1 MSYTAE
7 QQEALTAIKAAR
19 AEAVEHYLKAKQ
31 ASTRRSDLM
40 LALIKDG
47 VSQSD
52 IARELGVSRQAIKK
66 MIKAR

>member
-1 MSYTAE
+1 MAYTAE
-7 QQEALTAIKAAR
+7 QAELLVAIKQAR
-19 AEAVEHYLKAKQ
+19 AEAVEHFFKAKE

>member
-1 MSYTAE
+1 MAYTAKQE
-7 QQEALTAIKAAR
+7 EALGEIKQAR
-19 AEAVEHYLKAKQ
+19 AEAVEHYLKAKE

>member
-1 MSYTAE
+1 MGYTP
-7 QQEALTAIKAAR
+7 QQEDALVAIKEAR
-19 AEAVEHYLKAKQ
+19 AQAIEHYLKAKE

-66 MIKAR
+66 MIQAR

>member
-1 MSYTAE
+1 MAYTAK
-7 QQEALTAIKAAR
+7 QEELLVAIKEAR
-19 AEAVEHYLKAKQ
+19 AEAVEHFFKAKE
-31 ASTRRSDLM
+31 ASTRRSNLM
-40 LALIKDG
+40 LVLIKDG

>member
-1 MSYTAE
+1 MEYTAKQE
-7 QQEALTAIKAAR
+7 EALVAIKEAR
-19 AEAVEHYLKAKQ
+19 AQAVEHYLKAKE

>member
-1 MSYTAE
+1 MAYTAK
-7 QQEALTAIKAAR
+7 QEAALVEIKEAR
-19 AEAVEHYLKAKQ
+19 AQAVEHYFKAKE